1 MLIFTTAFVFVANAP
16 VTGPRWFSRNGV
28 GLLSPLS
35 IGPPPSQFLALRGM
49 EGYALTRGRLGTIHR
64 HHASSETAVILR
76 GKIQWLFYDENAKET
91 ERLVLDAQ
99 GEPRL
104 LNVENPDGI
113 RWSA

>member
-1 MLIFTTAFVFVANAP
+1 
-16 VTGPRWFSRNGV
+16 
-28 GLLSPLS
+28 
-35 IGPPPSQFLALRGM
+35 
-49 EGYALTRGRLGTIHR
+49 
-64 HHASSETAVILR
+64 VILR

-104 LNVENPDGI
+104 LNVEKTDGM